1 MFKPLKGNNMI
12 CMLFCNPLFRFKV
25 HYEHLSG
32 NLKCVCYIIFLDSF
46 VVLLKMLCIN
56 IQNRKKY
63 DLNLPPELTQSL
75 PSPLCP
81 NCSNDHTHTHRSLF
95 MYFFF
100 LFITLF
106 HGILVTDR
114 YLFMYC
120 MFIHFMHK
128 NNKIFSTTIPYS
140 TPP

>member
-1 MFKPLKGNNMI
+1 MFKPLKCNNMI

-32 NLKCVCYIIFLDSF
+32 TLKCVCYIIFLGSF

-63 DLNLPPELTQSL
+63 DLNLLPELTQSL
-75 PSPLCP
+75 LLLCVP
-81 NCSNDHTHTHRSLF
+81 TVQMITHTHRSLF

-120 MFIHFMHK
+120 MFIHFMHR